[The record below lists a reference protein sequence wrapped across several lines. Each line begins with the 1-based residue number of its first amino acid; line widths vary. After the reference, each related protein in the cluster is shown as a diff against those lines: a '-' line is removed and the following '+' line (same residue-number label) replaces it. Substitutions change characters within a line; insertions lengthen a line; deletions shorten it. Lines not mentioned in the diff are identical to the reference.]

1 MHGIWTKRGCRRA
14 LSTAFWWLVMA
25 LCSVMFLLP
34 FVWMTLTAFKTAP
47 QTAAYPI
54 EWIPS
59 PWTLRAFREGLATGG
74 FDRYFRNTAFI
85 TFLCILGTL
94 SSGSLVAFGFARLN
108 ARGKRFLF
116 SIVLATMMIPGT
128 VTLIPMFVLYSKLK
142 WVDTYLPL
150 ILPSFLGG
158 GAFNIFLLRQFFASI
173 PGELGESAMLDGCSW
188 FRIYARIYL
197 PNTKPALLVVT
208 MFTFVGTWND
218 YFSPMIY
225 LVNPRKF
232 TISIGLAAFKS
243 QYGGAMDVG
252 PMMAMSLLALLPV
265 LTLYLLCQKY
275 FVEGVVTSG
284 MKG

>member
-1 MHGIWTKRGCRRA
+1 MDSICAKHSLRRYFSVA
-14 LSTAFWWLVMA
+14 SWWMIML
-25 LCSVMFLLP
+25 LCSMLFMLP

-47 QTAAYPI
+47 QTVAYPI
-54 EWIPS
+54 QWIPH
-59 PWTLRAFREGLATGG
+59 PWTLRAFTEGLATGG
-74 FDRYFRNTAFI
+74 FDHYFLNTAFI
-85 TFLCILGTL
+85 TLMCILGTL
-94 SSGSLVAFGFARLN
+94 VSGSVVAFGFARLN
-108 ARGKRFLF
+108 AKHKRLLF

-142 WVDTYLPL
+142 WVDTFLPL

-173 PGELGESAMLDGCSW
+173 PRELGESAMLDGCSW
-188 FRIYARIYL
+188 FKIYRSIYL

-225 LVNPRKF
+225 LVNPKKF

-243 QYGGAMDVG
+243 QYGGAQDIG

-265 LTLYLLCQKY
+265 LALYLICQKY